1 MVAAGACIGK
11 FTEVPS
17 SPPLSLQPRIRLKT
31 QTSKSHLTAVKQIKC
46 CLQPGGK
53 MWQHKW
59 MHQLGKLL
67 YIVERNRKI
76 SAAVAS
82 QPTPRPH
89 NFQTDQNPLPPQ
101 RGEAQSVPRS
111 TPSGSRDLSVD
122 IVTQRPVLRASGQSV
137 SRGFPPPYPSRY
149 SPQGSR
155 VGPQGG
161 QKQAV
166 SKGANALQ
174 RVSSCFFWCSRAI
187 SCFLVF
193 GPFPPPPP
201 HPTPTAPSCTLPAHI
216 SLTVDQGKAKLES
229 VMPFLQVMLNTVR
242 FLIL

>member
-1 MVAAGACIGK
+1 
-11 FTEVPS
+11 
-17 SPPLSLQPRIRLKT
+17 
-31 QTSKSHLTAVKQIKC
+31 
-46 CLQPGGK
+46 

-82 QPTPRPH
+82 QPSTRPH
-89 NFQTDQNPLPPQ
+89 NLQTGQSSLPPQ
-101 RGEAQSVPRS
+101 REAQSMPRS
-111 TPSGSRDLSVD
+111 APTASRDLSVD

-174 RVSSCFFWCSRAI
+174 RVSRCVCSSQQSR
-187 SCFLVF
+187 CVL
-193 GPFPPPPP
+193 
-201 HPTPTAPSCTLPAHI
+201 LPAR
-216 SLTVDQGKAKLES
+216 LQGLGFS
-229 VMPFLQVMLNTVR
+229 HPQ
-242 FLIL
+242 

>member
-1 MVAAGACIGK
+1 
-11 FTEVPS
+11 
-17 SPPLSLQPRIRLKT
+17 
-31 QTSKSHLTAVKQIKC
+31 
-46 CLQPGGK
+46 
-53 MWQHKW
+53 

-82 QPTPRPH
+82 QPPSRPH
-89 NFQTDQNPLPPQ
+89 DPPMTNQDSFPPQ
-101 RGEAQSVPRS
+101 REPQSVPSRQA
-111 TPSGSRDLSVD
+111 PGGPRDLSVD

-174 RVSSCFFWCSRAI
+174 RVSTLHSCDEVFNISTVFFASIVIIYRCS
-187 SCFLVF
+187 SC
-193 GPFPPPPP
+193 
-201 HPTPTAPSCTLPAHI
+201 
-216 SLTVDQGKAKLES
+216 SLGTY
-229 VMPFLQVMLNTVR
+229 
-242 FLIL
+242 

>member
-1 MVAAGACIGK
+1 
-11 FTEVPS
+11 
-17 SPPLSLQPRIRLKT
+17 
-31 QTSKSHLTAVKQIKC
+31 
-46 CLQPGGK
+46 

-82 QPTPRPH
+82 QPSRPH
-89 NFQTDQNPLPPQ
+89 NLQTEPSPLPPQ
-101 RGEAQSVPRS
+101 REGQSIPRS
-111 TPSGSRDLSVD
+111 APTGSRDLSMD

-174 RVSSCFFWCSRAI
+174 RVSSCFFWLQQSRFMCSAPPLLLRASTLCAQI
-187 SCFLVF
+187 SILLIRAKQSLNQLCAFSKSYSTMYN
-193 GPFPPPPP
+193 PF
-201 HPTPTAPSCTLPAHI
+201 HRGL
-216 SLTVDQGKAKLES
+216 L
-229 VMPFLQVMLNTVR
+229 
-242 FLIL
+242 

>member
-1 MVAAGACIGK
+1 M
-11 FTEVPS
+11 
-17 SPPLSLQPRIRLKT
+17 
-31 QTSKSHLTAVKQIKC
+31 KQSKC

-53 MWQHKW
+53 VWQHKW

-82 QPTPRPH
+82 QASPPPH
-89 NFQTDQNPLPPQ
+89 NLQTDQNALPPQ
-101 RGEAQSVPRS
+101 RQAQSMPRS
-111 TPSGSRDLSVD
+111 APTGSQDLSVD

-174 RVSSCFFWCSRAI
+174 RVSCCFFW
-187 SCFLVF
+187 
-193 GPFPPPPP
+193 
-201 HPTPTAPSCTLPAHI
+201 
-216 SLTVDQGKAKLES
+216 
-229 VMPFLQVMLNTVR
+229 LQQSG
-242 FLIL
+242 

>member
-1 MVAAGACIGK
+1 
-11 FTEVPS
+11 
-17 SPPLSLQPRIRLKT
+17 
-31 QTSKSHLTAVKQIKC
+31 
-46 CLQPGGK
+46 
-53 MWQHKW
+53 

-82 QPTPRPH
+82 QPPPRPH
-89 NFQTDQNPLPPQ
+89 NFQTDQKSLAPS
-101 RGEAQSVPRS
+101 REAQSMPRS
-111 TPSGSRDLSVD
+111 APGGSRDLSVD
-122 IVTQRPVLRASGQSV
+122 IVTQRPVLRAAGQSV

-174 RVSSCFFWCSRAI
+174 RVSSCFFRLRQSHFTCTI
-187 SCFLVF
+187 V
-193 GPFPPPPP
+193 FPPPLPP
-201 HPTPTAPSCTLPAHI
+201 PTLSPPPPRATPPSSRSTFTLLLIRAKQ
-216 SLTVDQGKAKLES
+216 SLSLPCLCYKLRS
-229 VMPFLQVMLNTVR
+229 TMYNL
-242 FLIL
+242 